1 MRLLYSEA
9 IIPDEAA
16 RQAHTCNRYSARVNQ
31 DCLASEKWEL
41 AGPVISDGQ
50 VHVQEKAHCSQA
62 SLMPLPAWLSSLEA
76 DLDEGVVGGVDREK
90 WMEHQNHSG
99 NCLYISSG
107 SRRRDQPG
115 RPVVLEIRS
124 QSHWVSRN
132 SLLSFLIFFI
142 KICILR
148 NKACLLSL
156 ILKVSEI
163 YH

>member
-31 DCLASEKWEL
+31 DCLASEKLGRWF
-41 AGPVISDGQ
+41 
-50 VHVQEKAHCSQA
+50 
-62 SLMPLPAWLSSLEA
+62 LMDKCMCRRKHTAPRHRSCLFRPDFLHWKQTWMKGLW
-76 DLDEGVVGGVDREK
+76 GGVDREK